1 MKRKVPKASTRLQK
15 DTRSIYKDK
24 DKEVKKC
31 CKDDKKKN
39 VEQLAKEA
47 ETALQQGD
55 IKTYNIT

>member
-1 MKRKVPKASTRLQK
+1 M
-15 DTRSIYKDK
+15 YKDN

-31 CKDDKKKN
+31 CKDDKKTI

-47 ETALQQGD
+47 ETACSKGD